1 MLSLW
6 LNKSVV
12 GIRTN
17 TSCWMTELE
26 KEEQEINLAEMI
38 VTYIFGKVLCL
49 KVTVYFNC
57 YNQFHK
63 IVCFI

>member
-1 MLSLW
+1 
-6 LNKSVV
+6 
-12 GIRTN
+12 
-17 TSCWMTELE
+17 MTELE
-26 KEEQEINLAEMI
+26 KEDQEINLAEMI

-63 IVCFI
+63 MVCFI